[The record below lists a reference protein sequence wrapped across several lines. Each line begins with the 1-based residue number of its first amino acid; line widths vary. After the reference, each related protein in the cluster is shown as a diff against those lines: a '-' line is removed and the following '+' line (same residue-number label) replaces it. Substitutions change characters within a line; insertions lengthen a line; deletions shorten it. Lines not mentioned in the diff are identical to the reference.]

1 MEMIRKA
8 AESAADEIILD
19 LEDAVAEDEKEAAR
33 KQVIEA
39 ASDLDWTETA
49 LCCRI
54 NALDTPHAY
63 RDLVTVVEAVSEQLG
78 SIIVP
83 KVTRAEDVYA
93 VDRWL
98 SGIEDNTSI
107 AAPIPL
113 QLLIEETAA
122 IHNIDEIAAESDRV
136 DALIFGSGDYSAS
149 VGIDHPSA
157 RRTEDAPIDD
167 VWYYARNVI
176 VNAAKSNGQ
185 QAIDGPYV
193 DFSDPDSYVEEARRA
208 KALGFDGK
216 WAIHPSQ
223 IELANNVFSPSEDD
237 IQYARAVMNAL
248 DEGETAGEGA
258 VNFDGIM
265 LDVAHRRHAAR
276 TLERARKLGLID

>member
-1 MEMIRKA
+1 MIRKA
-8 AESAADEIILD
+8 AESTADEVILD
-19 LEDAVAEDEKEAAR
+19 LEDAVAADEKEAAR
-33 KQVIEA
+33 QQVIEA
-39 ASDLDWTETA
+39 ATEIDWGGT
-49 LCCRI
+49 LLGCRI

-63 RDLVTVVEAVSEQLG
+63 RDLVTVVEAVGERLD
-78 SIIVP
+78 SIVVP
-83 KVTRAEDVYA
+83 KVTRAKDVYA

-107 AAPIPL
+107 DAPIPL

-122 IHNIDEIAAESDRV
+122 IQNIADIAAESDRV

-157 RRTEDAPIDD
+157 RRTEAIPIDD
-167 VWYYARNVI
+167 IWYYARNMI
-176 VNAAKSNGQ
+176 INAAKSNGQ
-185 QAIDGPYV
+185 QAIGGPYV
-193 DFSDPDSYVEEARRA
+193 DFSDPNGYVEEARRA

-223 IELANNVFSPSEDD
+223 IELANDVFSPSEDD
-237 IQYARAVMNAL
+237 IEYARAVMSAL
-248 DEGETAGEGA
+248 DEGETEGAGA

-276 TLERARKLGLID
+276 TLDRAKELGLID